1 MAVGVDGEGVD
12 LFLECFNYVLQ
23 GSNLSGNYI
32 FSVVICL
39 EMFLSSSVTHT
50 SLFMDFLPV
59 LVVVHF
65 PDQTT
70 LQYFVVADFTL
81 MHWSR
86 RS

>member
-50 SLFMDFLPV
+50 SLFMDF
-59 LVVVHF
+59 
-65 PDQTT
+65 
-70 LQYFVVADFTL
+70 
-81 MHWSR
+81 
-86 RS
+86 